1 MRQNAESYGEMQ
13 DELDDKLLALLRKN
27 ARMPMAMLAREL
39 GVARTTAQARL
50 ERLERNGTIAGY
62 TVLLGVAADAAL
74 IRATV
79 LVVVDPHKTATVLA
93 RLKSVAEVRAVHT
106 TSGRFDLNV
115 QVAALGTSRLDGCLD
130 RIGEIDGVKS
140 LESLIHLSTKLDRG
154 A

>member
-1 MRQNAESYGEMQ
+1 MADDL
-13 DELDDKLLALLRKN
+13 DERMLSLLRLD
-27 ARMPMAMLAREL
+27 ARMPLALMAREL

-62 TVLLGVAADAAL
+62 TIVAGPGVESGL

-79 LVVVDPHKTATVLA
+79 LVVVDPHKTASVLA
-93 RLKSVAEVRAVHT
+93 RLKSVPEVRAVHT

-115 QVAALGTSRLDGCLD
+115 QVAARGTAVLDTCLD
-130 RIGEIDGVKS
+130 RIGAIDGVKS
-140 LESLIHLSTKLDRG
+140 LESLIHLTTKLDRG